1 MIKLL
6 IGKPGEGKTKELIAK
21 ANNERNTSK
30 GNIVFIGES
39 DESILEI
46 HHSIRFINIS
56 EFPLSSSDELMAFLN
71 GLLSSDY
78 DIETIYIDG
87 VFNLFIM
94 SSTELCEWLGKLK
107 VISEKHQVKMEISI
121 SINGVIP
128 ECFAAYMNA

>member
-6 IGKPGEGKTKELIAK
+6 IGKPGEGKTKDLIAK

-39 DESILEI
+39 NESILEI
-46 HHSIRFINIS
+46 HHSVRFINIS
-56 EFPLSSSDELMAFLN
+56 EFPINSSDEFLAFLN

-87 VFNLFIM
+87 VFNLFIL
-94 SSTELCEWLGKLK
+94 SPAELCEWLGKVK
-107 VISEKHQVKMEISI
+107 VFSDKHQVKMEISI
-121 SINGVIP
+121 SINGDIP
-128 ECFAAYMNA
+128 DCFEPYLKA